1 MARTVGVPHGLLFYR
16 YYPMW
21 KAFFEALDH
30 EVVPSH
36 PTSKR
41 TVRLGTR
48 LGDNELCLPVKVFFG
63 QCYELDGEVDVIFVP
78 RVVAVEKKR
87 YTCPKLLGL
96 PDMVRSLELETP
108 LLSPT
113 IDLRKGRRQ
122 FRRDVE
128 AFAAELGA
136 SRREASSAVRTAM
149 QALDAHEER
158 MRAGKHLVLPEPKD
172 GRSSG
177 MTVGVAGHP
186 YIIYDNQI
194 SLDLIRRL
202 AERGIEVLVPETV
215 THAEVDRAL
224 RDIPKDVFWTYER
237 DVIGS
242 LKHWIDNDMVDGIIY
257 VMSFACG
264 PDSFMHTVV
273 GDSVRDQAGER
284 TAALMT
290 LVVDEHSGEAGM
302 VTRLE
307 AFLDMLERRKAVV
320 PA

>member
-1 MARTVGVPHGLLFYR
+1 MARTVGIPHGLLFYR

-21 KAFFEALDH
+21 KAFFEALDY

-36 PTSKR
+36 ATSKR

-63 QCYELDGEVDVIFVP
+63 QCFEMDGEVDLIFVP

-96 PDMVRSLELETP
+96 PDMVASLELETEI
-108 LLSPT
+108 LAPT
-113 IDLRKGRRQ
+113 FDLRKGRRQ

-128 AFAAELGA
+128 AFAIELGA
-136 SRREASSAVRTAM
+136 SPREATSIMRTAM
-149 QALDAHEER
+149 KALEAHEER
-158 MRAGKHLVLPEPKD
+158 LLKGEHLRLPEPEAGKP
-172 GRSSG
+172 SG
-177 MTVGVAGHP
+177 ITVGVAGHP
-186 YIIYDNQI
+186 YIIYDHQI
-194 SLDLIRRL
+194 SLDLIKRL
-202 AERGIEVLVPETV
+202 AERGIEVRVPETV
-215 THAEVDRAL
+215 TEREVDRAT
-224 RDIPKDVFWTYER
+224 RDVPKDIFWTYER
-237 DVIGS
+237 EVIGS
-242 LKHWIDNDMVDGIIY
+242 IRHWLANDEVDGVIY

-264 PDSFMHTVV
+264 PDSFMQKVV
-273 GDSVRDQAGER
+273 EDSLRELEGER
-284 TAALMT
+284 KAALMT